1 MVNTLE
7 GPIQLLPPFEKVG
20 ITVIVA
26 TIGLEVLLTGV
37 KTGIFPDPEALRPI
51 PKVSF
56 VHVYDVVPI
65 VFELVNG
72 IAVDAAPAQNTT
84 LFGWLTCP
92 VGFTVI
98 VIVLG
103 VPVQL
108 TPPFS
113 KVGVTVIVVLIG
125 ALVLLT
131 AVKTGRFPLP
141 GVVNPTVVLLLV
153 HV

>member
-84 LFGWLTCP
+84 LFGWLTSP

-98 VIVLG
+98 VIDIVG
-103 VPVQL
+103 PAQI
-108 TPPFS
+108 TPPFE
-113 KVGVTVIVVLIG
+113 KVGVTVIIELIGLVVVLVAVNIG
-125 ALVLLT
+125 TSPFPGLVKPI
-131 AVKTGRFPLP
+131 A
-141 GVVNPTVVLLLV
+141 VLLLV
-153 HV
+153 HA